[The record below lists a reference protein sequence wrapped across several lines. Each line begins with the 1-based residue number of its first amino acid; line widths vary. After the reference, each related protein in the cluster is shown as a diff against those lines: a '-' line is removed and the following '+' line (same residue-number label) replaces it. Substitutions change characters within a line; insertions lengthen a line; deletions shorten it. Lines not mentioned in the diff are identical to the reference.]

1 MSDIAQYLL
10 PWFDQYGRKDL
21 PWQQQVNG
29 YRVWLSE
36 IMLQQTQVT
45 TVIPYFNRFIESF
58 PDVVALANAE
68 LDSILQHWA
77 GLGYYA
83 RARNLHKTA
92 CIVRDQFNGN
102 FPQDQQQ
109 LEALPGI
116 GRSTAGA
123 ILSLAYSQKA
133 AILDG
138 NVKRVLARVY
148 QVDGWYGQSATLKK
162 LWTIAEQQ
170 TPDHRAAHYNQSMMD
185 LGATVCKRSKPL
197 CESCPLTK
205 ICASFQQGTQQQY
218 PVSRPLRNRPHKHRW
233 VLLHQSESHILLERR
248 PPSGIWGGLWSLP
261 EMEDLAQLDSWQL
274 QYLGQVRKV
283 SETQEN
289 SLLHKFTH
297 FDLSLSVARV
307 ELPRQSLGFT
317 PQMVAESERYQW
329 IEREQLDRYGLPTPI
344 QKILNRY

>member
-1 MSDIAQYLL
+1 MSEIAQHLL

-36 IMLQQTQVT
+36 IMLQQTQVA

-58 PDVVALANAE
+58 PDVIALADAD
-68 LDSILQHWA
+68 LDSVLNHWA

-92 CIVRDQFNGN
+92 SIVKDQFNGS
-102 FPQDQQQ
+102 FPSDQQQ

-123 ILSLAYSQKA
+123 ILSLAFRQKA

-148 QVDGWYGQSATLKK
+148 QVEGWYGQSPTLKK
-162 LWTIAEQQ
+162 LWAIAEQQ
-170 TPDHRAAHYNQSMMD
+170 TPDHRVAHYNQAMMD

-197 CESCPLTK
+197 CESCALTK
-205 ICASFQQGTQQQY
+205 ICASYQQGTQQQY
-218 PVSRPLRNRPHKHRW
+218 PVSRPSRTRPHRHCW
-233 VLLHQSESHILLERR
+233 VVLHQTKGHILMERR
-248 PPSGIWGGLWSLP
+248 PPTGIWGGLWSLP

-274 QYLGQVRKV
+274 QHLGQVEKV
-283 SETQEN
+283 SEVLEK

-297 FDLSLSVARV
+297 FDLSMSIARV
-307 ELPRQSLGFT
+307 ELSGQPAAK
-317 PQMVAESERYQW
+317 MVSESERYQW
-329 IEREQLDRYGLPTPI
+329 IDRLQLDQYGLPTPI
-344 QKILNRY
+344 QKILSLY